1 MPPKRIIVVEDDD
14 TIRDLYVE
22 ILTEEG
28 YEAIPAC
35 NGREAIE
42 ILKNSTLP
50 ALMLTDFLMPD
61 MNGAEMIDRL
71 MRENRLNFP
80 VLMVSATLSAIKVN
94 GQEIDVLR
102 KPMNVEELL
111 HRVHKHCGPSLV
123 NRTMQ

>member
-111 HRVHKHCGPSLV
+111 HRVHKHCGPSLI